1 MEILLAVAE
10 ALQGSIFEIGVL
22 AVFLVVAIIVFF
34 ASRNISKTEAF
45 KQIEAYLPIIDSG
58 ITQFIRQVAN
68 DDIDVPYES
77 ERAEQMGID
86 PRMLWV
92 LEKME
97 VYTKRR
103 GLKIELDELYLLAQD
118 IYDSMVD
125 NGKLD

>member
-1 MEILLAVAE
+1 MEIFLTISE
-10 ALQGSIFEIGVL
+10 ALQGSLFEIGIL
-22 AVFLVVAIIVFF
+22 AIFLFIAILVFF
-34 ASRNISKTEAF
+34 GNRHFKKTETF

-58 ITQFIRQVAN
+58 ITQFIRQMASG
-68 DDIDVPYES
+68 DIDVPYES

-103 GLKIELDELYLLAQD
+103 GLQIELDELYLRAQN
-118 IYDSMVD
+118 IYDELVD